1 MARRLSFTVAQ
12 PITIIG
18 WYIASILLIALVTQ
32 SVHILKVPGQDRAL
46 TQAFYYAIIA
56 AVLYF
61 IIASLMCIT
70 VYVRTIGCRVALHPM
85 FLELQVV
92 GDGYAQRHV

>member
-1 MARRLSFTVAQ
+1 MSLVLALVANFALLLNMARRLSFTIAQ

-18 WYIASILLIALVTQ
+18 WYIASVLLIALVAT
-32 SVHILKVPGQDRAL
+32 SVHVLKVPGQNRAL

-61 IIASLMCIT
+61 LIASLMCIT
-70 VYVRTIGCRVALHPM
+70 VYVSR
-85 FLELQVV
+85 FLRLFSPIQ
-92 GDGYAQRHV
+92 